1 MDEPDEELDIR
12 QKLSDEI
19 GQMKRVQEEKRIKCK
34 ESMTR
39 SQIYT

>member
-1 MDEPDEELDIR
+1 MDELDEDLDIR
-12 QKLSDEI
+12 QKLSDEF
-19 GQMKRVQEEKRIKCK
+19 GQMKRIQEEKRIKCK